1 MFNLTKDSHALTN
14 SKVRILVGAVPKF
27 TPRNMISA
35 KDHTT
40 LTIITNFKDEI
51 VMI

>member
-1 MFNLTKDSHALTN
+1 MFNLTKGSHALT